1 MKKRRVS
8 LFSFAVLIPPFLITA
23 FLGAFLVYG
32 VWATNRPHDWK
43 VPFPEGTQILEKSD
57 THQGIFRRKGI
68 SVVVAKIPE
77 SHIRSYGNRLRR
89 ADFASGRPMGMAPEL
104 LGNVEA
110 IKDSLDSKN
119 TLYTYRDEAIA
130 LIEEPFSD
138 WFAAIYDLDT
148 GIFCYVEYDE

>member
-8 LFSFAVLIPPFLITA
+8 LFSILVLILSFLITA
-23 FLGAFLVYG
+23 FLGVFWVYV
-32 VWATNRPHDWK
+32 VWSMNQPHDWK

-68 SVVVAKIPE
+68 SMVVAKIPE
-77 SHIRSYGNRLRR
+77 SHIRSYGDRLRR

-104 LGNVEA
+104 LGNVEV
-110 IKDSLDSKN
+110 IMDSLDSEN

-148 GIFCYVEYDE
+148 GIFCYIEYDE